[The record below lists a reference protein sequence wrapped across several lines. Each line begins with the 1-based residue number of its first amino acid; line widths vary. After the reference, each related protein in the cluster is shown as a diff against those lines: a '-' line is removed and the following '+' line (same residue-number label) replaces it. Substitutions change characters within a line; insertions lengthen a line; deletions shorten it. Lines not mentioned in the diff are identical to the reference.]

1 MERLVNAFTLSFAA
15 DETQL
20 KAGEAQLQ
28 EMAKQPGFAMLLMQ
42 LLESNVDNAVKVA
55 ASIQLK
61 HFIEHNWEDKIGAA
75 EKKQFRG
82 LIVDLMLKH
91 TPSVA
96 RQLRATLE
104 IVAKADWPGAWPE
117 LLPLLV
123 QRMQESISS
132 GSIERCLDVLRTV
145 SVLMKRFNGAE
156 KTDDVLYQLRDI
168 LAVFTEPMLVVFK
181 GLCTLVSAGAAAAGA
196 AAPTAAPTA
205 AHVLCLKELAKVFY
219 ALNFVDL
226 PEFFEDHMKDFMDGF
241 HALLT
246 VPVAEVRAKG
256 WPREIFRAE
265 TSEKPGALYQLQEK
279 ICKCVNLYVE
289 RYDEEF
295 GPFLPTFLNDVWTL
309 LLGLSTDSQ
318 YDTLAIAGIDFLR
331 SVSSGVFYT
340 HFADSSV
347 LNSVCERIVV
357 ANVMLHEDAEEL
369 FEDSPRDYI
378 RRDVEGSDVHTRRR
392 AASELVLALKR
403 HYEQPVT
410 ALFVTHAQQLLATY
424 AGNPREQWMAKD
436 AAIFLITAVAVK
448 TSTEALGA
456 TAINEAVPIAQ
467 FFSTQI
473 APELQAGAACHP
485 LVKADC
491 LKFMTLFRQ
500 FIASTPENARSY
512 LQMMI
517 SALSDGNFVVRT
529 YAATGIERLLAI
541 RQANGRFR
549 FDATLIGDSALPLV
563 NCLFHCLDFNDEETA
578 LENEYVMKAILRVAA
593 VLKERVAPIASDV
606 FAKAVPLLQRVA
618 QNPRNPVFNHY
629 LFEVV
634 ACVSKYT
641 VAANAGALPAIE
653 SLVLPVLQEI
663 LVKDVID
670 FFPYAFQLYA
680 SFLELAP
687 PGVVAPAYETLFPSL
702 MAPAL
707 WERPGTVPAI
717 SRLVQAYVRH
727 KGAAFKSSPHVTT
740 VLGIFQMLVANTAT
754 DAEAF
759 AIATTLAQALDADT
773 LTQYM
778 PAVLGICFQRVT
790 AAQRAR
796 THRNFIVFFCRLV
809 LAHGMATVVRWA
821 DAVQPHVVAG
831 LVCAELS
838 KHIGAVAAAAD
849 RRLCL
854 AAFACM
860 CCTADVLLTDP
871 YLKAWG
877 CLVHLTLVLF
887 NQCSTLA
894 PAAVDAGALDTPEPV
909 VSGVGTTFSPLAFA
923 VRPDPD
929 TALFA
934 KLGVPAGDMA
944 ALRRY
949 FPTGLHTV
957 STKRPGVLAG
967 VLAEALTPTDNTVL
981 AALFEGAS
989 IPTPYLA

>member
-1 MERLVNAFTLSFAA
+1 MDRLVNAFMLSFAS
-15 DETQL
+15 DEAQL

-42 LLESNVDNAVKVA
+42 LLESNVDNGVKVA
-55 ASIQLK
+55 ASIQLR

-82 LIVDLMLKH
+82 MIVDLMLKH
-91 TPSVA
+91 TPAVA

-104 IVAKADWPGAWPE
+104 VVAKVDWPGNWPE

-123 QRMQESISS
+123 QRMQETISS
-132 GSIERCLDVLRTV
+132 GNVDKCLDVLRTV

-156 KTDDVLYQLRDI
+156 KTDDILLQLRDI

-181 GLCTLVSAGAAAAGA
+181 GLCTLVSAGAGV
-196 AAPTAAPTA
+196 APTAQ
-205 AHVLCLKELAKVFY
+205 HVLCLKELAKVFY
-219 ALNFVDL
+219 ALNCVDL
-226 PEFFEDHMKDFMDGF
+226 PEFFEDHMKEFMDGF

-246 VPVAEVRAKG
+246 LPVAEVRAKG

-265 TSEKPGALYQLQEK
+265 TSEKPGPLYQLHEK
-279 ICKCVNLYVE
+279 ICKCVTLYVE

-318 YDTLAIAGIDFLR
+318 YDTLAIAGIKFLQ

-340 HFADSSV
+340 HFADSNV

-403 HYEQPVT
+403 HYEQQVT
-410 ALFVTHAQQLLATY
+410 ALFATHAQQLLATY
-424 AGNPREQWMAKD
+424 ASNPREQWMAKD

-491 LKFMTLFRQ
+491 LKFMTLFRH

-541 RQANGRFR
+541 KQANGRFR
-549 FDATLIGDSALPLV
+549 FDASLIGDSALPLV

-578 LENEYVMKAILRVAA
+578 LENEYVMKAILRVVA

-606 FAKAVPLLQRVA
+606 FGKAVPLLQRVA

-653 SLVLPVLQEI
+653 ALVLPVLQDI
-663 LVKDVID
+663 LMKDVID

-687 PGVVAPAYETLFPSL
+687 AGVVAPAYENLFPSL

-717 SRLVQAYVRH
+717 SRLVQAYIRH
-727 KGAAFKSSPHVTT
+727 AGAAFKSSPHLTT
-740 VLGIFQMLVANTAT
+740 VLGIFQMLVANTTT

-759 AIATTLAQALDADT
+759 AIATTLAQVLDADT
-773 LTQYM
+773 LAQYM

-790 AAQRAR
+790 TARATK

-809 LAHGMATVVRWA
+809 LAQGMASVVRWA
-821 DAVQPHVVAG
+821 DAVQPNVVAG
-831 LVCAELS
+831 LVCAEID
-838 KHIGAVAAAAD
+838 KHARAIAAPAD
-849 RRLCL
+849 RRLCA
-854 AAFACM
+854 AAFVHM

-877 CLVHLTLVLF
+877 CLVHLALLLL

-894 PAAVDAGALDTPEPV
+894 PAALDAGALGALDTPAPT
-909 VSGVGTTFSPLAFA
+909 VSGVGTSFSPLAFA
-923 VRPDPD
+923 VRPDTD
-929 TALFA
+929 TPLFA
-934 KLGVPAGDMA
+934 KLGVPAADLA

-949 FPTGLHTV
+949 LAAGLHAV
-957 STKRPGVLAG
+957 SAKRPGVLQG
-967 VLAEALTPTDNTVL
+967 VLAEALSPSDNNIL
-981 AALFEGAS
+981 AMVFKEAS
-989 IPTPYLA
+989 IPPPYLA